1 MKRDLRQYA
10 AGTHFRLALGAFVLF
25 FVVGLGL
32 IYLIYGRGAAA
43 MGLLCLTAGLAP
55 VLLILLVFY
64 GLDWILRHARPK

>member
-10 AGTHFRLALGAFVLF
+10 RGTQVGLALGAFILL

-32 IYLIYGRGAAA
+32 IYLIYGREAAA
-43 MGLLCLTAGLAP
+43 MGLFCLTAGLAP

-64 GLDWILRHARPK
+64 GMEWILKHARPK